1 MCSPKWY
8 RTYRPKLGCQNASGL
23 SLPES
28 QPLSRYRYHRR
39 LRFFVSR
46 IFALWLAKLLVLYNC
61 KCMKLNHHIQ
71 MLPDGAA
78 KILRSYAQPL
88 LLSLLST
95 RFLYT
100 MGFQHYHMILV
111 LLVNKSKYR
120 PQNTYQMLD
129 TASILQILNTVRR
142 VDLSIRLH
150 PIESHSWFICMQVGR
165 KLAA

>member
-1 MCSPKWY
+1 MYSPKWY
-8 RTYRPKLGCQNASGL
+8 RTYRSKLGCQNASGL

-28 QPLSRYRYHRR
+28 QPLLRYRYHRR
-39 LRFFVSR
+39 LQFFVSG
-46 IFALWLAKLLVLYNC
+46 IFALRLAKLLGLYNC
-61 KCMKLNHHIQ
+61 KCMNLNHHIQ
-71 MLPDGAA
+71 MLPDGVAR
-78 KILRSYAQPL
+78 ILRSYVQPL

-120 PQNTYQMLD
+120 PQNTCQELD

-165 KLAA
+165 KLAT